1 MIFKAARTIRFFNR
15 CAVSVLERLEITDA
29 ASESESSL
37 EAYRIVF
44 APITFPGLGL
54 LVSRV
59 TNGWA
64 ELIVEVELSM
74 WLGLFEVVRGLLL
87 GFAVVTVELGSEL
100 DLLFVW
106 LAFWRPL
113 LVAVVAV
120 VTWIF
125 GCSD

>member
-44 APITFPGLGL
+44 APITFPGLEL

-74 WLGLFEVVRGLLL
+74 WLGLFEMVRGLLL
-87 GFAVVTVELGSEL
+87 GFAVYLH
-100 DLLFVW
+100 
-106 LAFWRPL
+106 
-113 LVAVVAV
+113 
-120 VTWIF
+120 
-125 GCSD
+125 